1 MRSQDDFYFRTNPH
15 NESVTMG
22 QSVRLL
28 CSVSSDDRIVLA
40 WTFNKE
46 TIRNTSRRYQE
57 GSALV
62 IRRADYR
69 LDSGLFECTATNISS
84 GFSIASLPAAL
95 TVHCKYDF
103 DKE

>member
-1 MRSQDDFYFRTNPH
+1 M
-15 NESVTMG
+15 MG

-40 WTFNKE
+40 WMFNKE
-46 TIRNTSRRYQE
+46 IIRNTSRRYQE
-57 GSALV
+57 GSTLI

-69 LDSGLFECTATNISS
+69 LDSGQFECTATNVSS

-95 TVHCKYDF
+95 TVHCKRNYDT
-103 DKE
+103 E